1 MKAKTNTTGNAR
13 TMFFVVLFA
22 LAAGTAYGQG
32 LLAEGAVKAFNALIN
47 NKPAENNLF
56 IKTDLQFADRAEATT
71 TTFSPVI
78 VESFSVSNVE
88 VSYEQNLRVEEWM
101 KVPFRINNYLEN
113 NAVNPRLDSRI
124 NNMETDLETEP
135 WMAEPL
141 YLQEGSVEVEEWMT
155 EPFGMKPVSGEEE
168 LEVEEWMTR
177 PLF

>member
-13 TMFFVVLFA
+13 TVFFVVLFA

-47 NKPAENNLF
+47 NKPAENSLF

-78 VESFSVSNVE
+78 VESFSVSNIE
-88 VSYEQNLRVEEWM
+88 VSYEQNLRLEDWM
-101 KVPFRINNYLEN
+101 KEPFRINNNLEN

-124 NNMETDLETEP
+124 NNMEADLETEP
-135 WMAEPL
+135 WMTEPL
-141 YLQEGSVEVEEWMT
+141 YIQEESVEVEDWMT
-155 EPFGMKPVSGEEE
+155 APLQNKAATGEEE